1 MRCFLPNRY
10 NLMFPAVWVAY
21 MLLEL
26 VLGHSILEWPNLLI
40 VLFLYLT
47 GCLIQFAGQGKYASP
62 RGRHLLY
69 AGIGLVA
76 ADQLAKL
83 AVQMTLLENQ
93 VVHIIP
99 PLVNLARVHNLS
111 ASWLA
116 EKFQWQF
123 LALPLLM
130 AISILMLLAVVA
142 IYRYYRGCKMQ
153 HSVWADAGTVLL
165 AAGIASALLDQTLRG
180 YTLDFINL
188 PNLFT
193 ADIKDICLTLGIGAV
208 LAETLRSPLP
218 DVPFR
223 DMPALVADIVRYN
236 LGRR

>member
-1 MRCFLPNRY
+1 MRYILPNRY
-10 NLMFPAVWVAY
+10 NLMFPAVWAAY

-40 VLFLYLT
+40 VLFFYFA
-47 GCLIQFAGQGKYASP
+47 GCLIQFAGRGKYASP
-62 RGRHLLY
+62 QGRYLLY
-69 AGIGLVA
+69 AGIGLVT
-76 ADQLAKL
+76 ADQLIKL

-93 VVHIIP
+93 VVHILP
-99 PLVNLARVHNLS
+99 RLVNLARVHNLS

-123 LALPLLM
+123 LAMPLLM
-130 AISILMLLAVVA
+130 AISIFMLLAVIA

-180 YTLDFINL
+180 YTLDFINF
-188 PNLFT
+188 PGLFT

-208 LAETLRSPLP
+208 MAEILRSPLP

-223 DMPALVADIVRYN
+223 EMPSLIANIIYYN